1 MKEDRKAV
9 IMNNEIARRTSP
21 EEEELARK
29 REELALLQVELAE
42 RELFLTSL
50 LRADRLLFT
59 RRSSHRFL
67 LAGVSRKPAGGSEDC
82 TASARTFSAE
92 IRARR
97 RYMRADRFDGL

>member
-42 RELFLTSL
+42 R
-50 LRADRLLFT
+50 DN
-59 RRSSHRFL
+59 SSMAWLSDFAC
-67 LAGVSRKPAGGSEDC
+67 AGAG
-82 TASARTFSAE
+82 SA
-92 IRARR
+92 I
-97 RYMRADRFDGL
+97 